1 MAENIKTYAVFTWK
15 VANKLNEMG
24 FHPIGKRLDFKD
36 PTKEVILFEDTLELR
51 KAIKNIM
58 KK

>member
-36 PTKEVILFEDTLELR
+36 PTKEVILFEDTIALR
-51 KAIKNIM
+51 EAIKKILY
-58 KK
+58 K